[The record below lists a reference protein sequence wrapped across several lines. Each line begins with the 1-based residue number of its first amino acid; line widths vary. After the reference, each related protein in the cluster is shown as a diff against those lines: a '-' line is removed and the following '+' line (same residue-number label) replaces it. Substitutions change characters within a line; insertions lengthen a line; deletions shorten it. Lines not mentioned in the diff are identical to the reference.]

1 MSKTL
6 ELSSGDASCAAA
18 LSESLTDS
26 VAIPK
31 TQPGLT
37 MQSFTLQLFM
47 VSAIF
52 GKTGTTLAC
61 PYGEA
66 FFIMKPAVTGER
78 NGPDKHA

>member
-1 MSKTL
+1 
-6 ELSSGDASCAAA
+6 
-18 LSESLTDS
+18 
-26 VAIPK
+26 
-31 TQPGLT
+31 